1 MQLKYGLKK
10 EWLHFMRS
18 FRFGGVLICIFSF
31 AIVNPLLYK
40 ALVALAE
47 IVERDAGLKQQMIAS
62 TGIDFTTLAAE
73 ANNAGA
79 VFCGTL
85 LEFCATS
92 LLVVMILLM
101 SPFGGEQK
109 KRTTLIPF
117 CSGLEHKNYLI
128 PKFVLYPAVTL
139 AATFLGGC
147 FGGVVC
153 NAMYDQGDI
162 GIGAILLGSLMAAV
176 YATLMVTIYMAL
188 GLCTGRP
195 GIMVI
200 VMYLGQTLVQQI
212 LLHMALIS
220 YNPFTLFFFINAGA
234 LTNDEY
240 IKGELT
246 SIIVAIVLS
255 LIISALMYFMTLSV
269 LKSKK
274 INNRENKPEF

>member
-1 MQLKYGLKK
+1 MQLKCGFKK
-10 EWLHFMRS
+10 EWLHFLRS

-40 ALVALAE
+40 ALVALAGAIE
-47 IVERDAGLKQQMIAS
+47 SNTELVQQIKAS
-62 TGIDFTTLAAE
+62 GIDVSAMAAE
-73 ANNAGA
+73 SNNAGV

-109 KRTTLIPF
+109 KRATLIPF
-117 CSGLEHKNYLI
+117 CSGLKYKNYLI
-128 PKFVLYPAVTL
+128 PKFVLYPSVTL

-147 FGGVVC
+147 FGGAVC
-153 NAMYDQGDI
+153 NMMYDQGPI
-162 GIGAILLGSLMAAV
+162 GVGPILLGSLMAAV

-200 VMYLGQTLVQQI
+200 VMYLAQTLLQQI
-212 LLHMALIS
+212 LLHTGLIS
-220 YNPFTLFFFINAGA
+220 YNPFTLYFFISSGA
-234 LTNDEY
+234 LTSDEY
-240 IKGELT
+240 IQSELI

-255 LIISALMYFMTLSV
+255 LIVSAVMYFVTLAA
-269 LKSKK
+269 LKSKN
-274 INNRENKPEF
+274 INNQENKPEF